1 MRAWYPR
8 RSHLNAHKYI
18 NERAQCLCRE
28 FNYARICLVIST
40 GCLVTPTRYSRN
52 CNSRDLFVRFELRNT
67 GCYPHM
73 RILEMTRLWY
83 MTVSY
88 VSCRDDYIYKDI
100 YFQLTLLDRIHKI
113 GTVATFVYRFTQ
125 CHIFTVF
132 LTSACNIADIA
143 DTLINV
149 KYSIIGRGCKLNFSH
164 NKNSE

>member
-1 MRAWYPR
+1 MRARYPR
-8 RSHLNAHKYI
+8 RSHLNTHKYI

-83 MTVSY
+83 MTVPY
-88 VSCRDDYIYKDI
+88 VSCGDDYIYKDI
-100 YFQLTLLDRIHKI
+100 YFQLTPPDRIHKTHCGI
-113 GTVATFVYRFTQ
+113 VATFVYTMPNI
-125 CHIFTVF
+125 CSIF
-132 LTSACNIADIA
+132 NIR
-143 DTLINV
+143 V
-149 KYSIIGRGCKLNFSH
+149 
-164 NKNSE
+164 